1 MASGRIADTA
11 AQAAARRAQDE
22 LLDMLTFSPEDGR
35 IWLHGKRMMMLDV
48 SSFGALRDE
57 LVGRLG
63 PRGARSVLTRIGYAS
78 GISDANLIRQR
89 WPTEFRRHAYI
100 GSHLHR
106 LEGITQV
113 EPVRVNWDPERGH
126 FDAEYHW
133 RHTIEDDVNI
143 RSHGLGTE
151 PACWMEAGYATGYVS
166 RMCDQLI
173 LFREIECRS
182 MGSQQCRV
190 IAAPAAEFDAVDEE
204 LEYLGLPARSRRG
217 RTRPDPRAAVDV
229 LMPSAAEPQPRPAQ
243 VGDRPIVGESAAVT
257 AALQLVER
265 VAPTTATVLILGE
278 SGVGKELFAR
288 ALHQLGKRA
297 RKPFVAVNCGA
308 IPDTLIEAELFGVE
322 RGAFTGASQSRPGR
336 FERAAGGTLFLDE
349 IATLSAVAQTRLL
362 RVLQENEVERVG
374 GTRVIPVDVRVVAA
388 TNAPLRQAVEEGRF
402 REDLFF
408 RLNVFPV
415 ELPPLRDR
423 RDDIPLLVAHFLR
436 RFNASHGKA
445 VTRLT
450 QRALQALLTFR
461 YPGNVRE
468 LEKIIER
475 AVILADGD
483 TADLAHILSSDET
496 PDRSLLFLGSDGKL
510 GPSRTSG
517 GARGL
522 APQLDLDALA
532 VALLQRCEREGST
545 DLQAVSAELLA
556 RVAQKAVARCGG
568 NVSAAARRLG
578 LKRHQLEYRLGKS

>member
-11 AQAAARRAQDE
+11 AQAAARRAQGE

-57 LVGRLG
+57 LVARLG

-78 GISDANLIRQR
+78 GVSDANLIRQR
-89 WPTEFRRHAYI
+89 WPTEFRSHAYI

-190 IAAPAAEFDAVDEE
+190 LAAPAAEWDDIDED
-204 LEYLGLPARSRRG
+204 LEYLGLPARPRRG
-217 RTRPDPRAAVDV
+217 RARPDPRAAVEV
-229 LMPSAAEPQPRPAQ
+229 LTPPAAPPHAAQ

-257 AALQLVER
+257 AALQLLER

-288 ALHQLGKRA
+288 ALHQLSKRA
-297 RKPFVAVNCGA
+297 RSPFVAVNCGA

-349 IATLSAVAQTRLL
+349 IATLSPVAQTRLL
-362 RVLQENEVERVG
+362 RVLQENEIERVG
-374 GTRVIPVDVRVVAA
+374 GTRVMPVDVRVVAA
-388 TNAPLRQAVEEGRF
+388 TNAPLRRAVEEGRF

-496 PDRSLLFLGSDGKL
+496 PDRSLLFLGADGKL
-510 GPSRTSG
+510 GPSRE
-517 GARGL
+517 GARQDG
-522 APQLDLDALA
+522 QQQHLDLDALA
-532 VALLQRCEREGST
+532 ELLLERCEREGAA

-556 RVAQKAVARCGG
+556 RVAQKAVVRSGG
-568 NVSAAARRLG
+568 NVSAAARKLG

>member
-1 MASGRIADTA
+1 MTSGSAPDTA
-11 AQAAARRAQDE
+11 AQIAARQAQAE
-22 LLDMLTFSPEDGR
+22 LLEMLTFSPEDGR

-57 LVGRLG
+57 LMARLG

-78 GISDANLIRQR
+78 GISDADMIRQR
-89 WPTEFRRHAYI
+89 WPTDFRNHAYI

-106 LEGITQV
+106 LEGITQI
-113 EPVRVNWDPERGH
+113 EPVRVNWDPDRGH
-126 FDAEYHW
+126 FDAEYRW

-182 MGSQQCRV
+182 MGSQDCRV
-190 IAAPAAEFDAVDEE
+190 IAAPASAWDDIDED
-204 LEYLGLPARSRRG
+204 LDHLGLPLPSRRG
-217 RTRPDPRAAVDV
+217 RARPDPRAAVEVSVPPAGD
-229 LMPSAAEPQPRPAQ
+229 APQLPAVQ
-243 VGDRPIVGESAAVT
+243 TGDRPIVGESAAVT
-257 AALQLVER
+257 AALHLLKR

-288 ALHQLGKRA
+288 ALHQLSRRA
-297 RKPFVAVNCGA
+297 RAPFIAVNCGA
-308 IPDTLIEAELFGVE
+308 IPETLIEAELFGVE

-336 FERAAGGTLFLDE
+336 FERAVGGTLFLDE

-362 RVLQENEVERVG
+362 RVLQENEIERVG

-388 TNAPLRQAVEEGRF
+388 TNTPLRRAVEDGRF

-436 RFNASHGKA
+436 RFNASHGKS

-450 QRALQALLTFR
+450 QRALQALLSFR
-461 YPGNVRE
+461 YPGNVRQ

-483 TADLAHILSSDET
+483 TADLAHILSSDEVPT
-496 PDRSLLFLGSDGKL
+496 RRCCSLGWTASSGHRATADGRRGSRRISISTHWPRRCWSAAKVAGRRICGRSA
-510 GPSRTSG
+510 PSSWRSS
-517 GARGL
+517 RRRRL
-522 APQLDLDALA
+522 RA
-532 VALLQRCEREGST
+532 VAVTYRPPPVC
-545 DLQAVSAELLA
+545 SA
-556 RVAQKAVARCGG
+556 
-568 NVSAAARRLG
+568 
-578 LKRHQLEYRLGKS
+578 

>member
-11 AQAAARRAQDE
+11 AQAAARRAQGE

-57 LVGRLG
+57 LVARLG

-78 GISDANLIRQR
+78 GVSDANLIRQR
-89 WPTEFRRHAYI
+89 WPTEFRSHAYI

-190 IAAPAAEFDAVDEE
+190 LAAPAAEWDDIDED
-204 LEYLGLPARSRRG
+204 LEYLGLPARPRRG
-217 RTRPDPRAAVDV
+217 RARPDPRAAVEV
-229 LMPSAAEPQPRPAQ
+229 LTPAAPPHAAQ
-243 VGDRPIVGESAAVT
+243 FGDRPIVGESAAVT
-257 AALQLVER
+257 AALQLLER

-288 ALHQLGKRA
+288 ALHQLSKRA
-297 RKPFVAVNCGA
+297 RSPFVAVNCGA

-349 IATLSAVAQTRLL
+349 IATLSPVAQTRLL
-362 RVLQENEVERVG
+362 RVLQENEIERVG

-388 TNAPLRQAVEEGRF
+388 TNAPLRRAVEEGRF

-496 PDRSLLFLGSDGKL
+496 PDRSLLFLGADGKL
-510 GPSRTSG
+510 GPSRE
-517 GARGL
+517 GAHQDVR
-522 APQLDLDALA
+522 PPHLDLDALA
-532 VALLQRCEREGST
+532 EVLLQQCEREGAA

-556 RVAQKAVARCGG
+556 RVAQKAVARSGG
-568 NVSAAARRLG
+568 NVSAAARKLG